1 MPAIKT
7 AVSLDNTLFQRAE
20 QIAAELELSRSGL
33 YARAIEEFLDRH
45 EMKSIQQQVN
55 AVLADV
61 DDENDLAFLKAAR
74 QHLGTLLPNEW

>member
-1 MPAIKT
+1 MPAVKT